1 MIWSCALPVAPAP
14 RPWLVAQLRP
24 IWAAMLANRPM
35 AGPILS
41 AALRENRSLGSKDR
55 PLVGDFLLALIR
67 HEQALARIHPDP
79 VEALIQVCSSGI
91 PDLPEPEQPYAV
103 ALSLPVDLAEEWW
116 VRLGE
121 EAAIG
126 LAKTLSSRAPVFL
139 RQLRPGEPTLPVPY
153 TRLGPATLRLE
164 GRCNLIET
172 PAFRDGWIEIQDLGS
187 QQIAEAAFPG
197 KGARVLDL
205 CAGAGGKSLALAAL
219 GATVQAWDVR
229 PAALRELGKRAE
241 RCGLKIQV
249 APPSGRYD
257 LVLVDAPCSGTG
269 VLRRHPENR
278 WKLAFPTQIQ
288 EELLRRA
295 MGMAPRVIYA
305 TCALS
310 QRENELLVRRVAD
323 PLWERTI
330 WPEVGGSDGF
340 FMAELQP

>member
-35 AGPILS
+35 AGPTLS

-55 PLVGDFLLALIR
+55 PLVGDFLLALVR
-67 HEQALARIHPDP
+67 HEAALARIHADP
-79 VEALIQVCSSGI
+79 VEAFIRLCTHGI
-91 PDLPEPEQPYAV
+91 PDLPEAEHPYAV
-103 ALSLPVDLAEEWW
+103 ALSLPVALAEEWW

-121 EAAIG
+121 EAAVA
-126 LAKTLSSRAPVFL
+126 LAKVLAGRAPVFL
-139 RQLRPGEPTLPVPY
+139 RQLRTGEPTLPVPT
-153 TRLGPATLRLE
+153 TRLGPHTLRLE
-164 GRCNLIET
+164 GRCNLLET
-172 PAFRDGWIEIQDLGS
+172 PAFREGLVEVQDLGS

-219 GATVQAWDVR
+219 GARVQAWDVR

-241 RCGLKIQV
+241 RCGLKIEV

-278 WKLAFPTQIQ
+278 WKLNFPTKIQ

-295 MGMAPRVIYA
+295 MGMGDRVIYA
-305 TCALS
+305 TCSLS
-310 QRENELLVRRVAD
+310 QRENDLLVRQVAD

-330 WPEVGGSDGF
+330 WPEVDGSDGF
-340 FMAELQP
+340 YMAELRP